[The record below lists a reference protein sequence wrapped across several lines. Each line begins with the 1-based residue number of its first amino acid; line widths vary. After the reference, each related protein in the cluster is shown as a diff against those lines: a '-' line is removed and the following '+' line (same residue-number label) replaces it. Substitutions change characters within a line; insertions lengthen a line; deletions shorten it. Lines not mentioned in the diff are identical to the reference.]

1 MSQAAV
7 DALRAARNLLLDNM
21 DDAVRAV
28 VERKQRRYRSA
39 WGVNVAEV
47 CKLVETLGGK
57 HLSTDSD
64 EHTFKLGFLF
74 GIILFCTCFLDFK

>member
-64 EHTFKLGFLF
+64 EHTFKLVFLLVYF
-74 GIILFCTCFLDFK
+74 RFVLLFFF